1 MLPIL
6 TDYLERLQNLH
17 TQMQQAIAGLPP
29 AALNW
34 TPGPEMNSLAV
45 LVVHTAGSQRYW
57 IGEVAGRDPANRDR
71 EAEFRVQG
79 WDEANLLE
87 LLAAS
92 LAHSQATLAR
102 LTLPDLEGQRLALD
116 GREVTVAWVLWHA
129 LGHTALHTGQM
140 QLTRQLWEQAS
151 GQQS

>member
-17 TQMQQAIAGLPP
+17 TQIQQAIAGLSPE
-29 AALNW
+29 ALNW

-57 IGEVAGRDPANRDR
+57 IGEVAGQDPANRDR
-71 EAEFRVQG
+71 DAEFRAQD
-79 WDEANLLE
+79 WDEASLLE
-87 LLAAS
+87 LLATT
-92 LAHSQATLAR
+92 LAHSQAMLAR
-102 LTLPDLEGQRLALD
+102 LTLPDLEGQRVATD
-116 GREVTVAWVLWHA
+116 GRAVTVAWALWHA
-129 LGHTALHTGQM
+129 LGHTALHVGQM

-151 GQQS
+151 N